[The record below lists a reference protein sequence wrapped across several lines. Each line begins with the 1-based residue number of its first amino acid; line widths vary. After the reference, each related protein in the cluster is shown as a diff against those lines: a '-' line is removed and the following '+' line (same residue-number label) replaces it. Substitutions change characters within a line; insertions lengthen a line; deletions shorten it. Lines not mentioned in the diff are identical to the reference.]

1 MMVLSLYYLT
11 TTNQLT
17 LKNQLW
23 ALCTV
28 TTLAIAVL
36 PVLFTLRQERATT
49 LRMGAPKPTGTLG
62 NMNSQKLA
70 MNQPYLINITHPKLT
85 FPN

>member
-62 NMNSQKLA
+62 YMNSQKLA